1 MFCLIEATRSF
12 VLTKCTVPVF
22 NSAAHFKTDA
32 PETGRLK
39 AEEVV
44 TQRAKVDPTYNSE
57 IPEGSL
63 VAIHSTVSTYTA
75 MRPPKVK
82 TVSFNLLAVQIL
94 AFPND
99 S

>member
-1 MFCLIEATRSF
+1 MRRNADLS
-12 VLTKCTVPVF
+12 KVPVY
-22 NSAAHFKTDA
+22 NSSAHFLIDP
-32 PETGRLK
+32 PEEHALNRLN
-39 AEEVV
+39 AEEVL